1 MIILQANKIER
12 SFAGEV
18 LFDNITLQV
27 DERDRIALVG
37 KNGAG
42 KSTLLKILVGEEEPT
57 SGEINKK
64 KDISLSYLAQDSRF
78 ESENTIYDEMLHVF
92 DDLRRTEK
100 QLRQMELEMGEKS
113 GEDLDK
119 LMADYDRLS
128 ENFRQ
133 AGGFTYEADIRAIL
147 NGFKFDESMWQMK
160 IAELSGGQNTRLALA
175 KMLLEKPNLL
185 VLDEPTNHLDIETIA
200 WLENYLVNYSG
211 ALIIVSHDRYFLDK
225 VATVTLDLTKHSLDR
240 YVGNYSRFVELKEQK
255 LATEAKNYEKQQ
267 KEIAALE
274 DFVNRNLV
282 RASTTKRAQSRRKQ
296 LEKMERLDKPE
307 SGKKSANMTFQ
318 SEKTSGNV
326 VLTVENAAIGYDG
339 EILSEPINLDLRK
352 MNAVAIVGPNGIGKS
367 TFIKSIVDQ
376 IPFIKGEKRF
386 GANVEV
392 GYYDQTQSKLTPS
405 NTVLDELWND
415 FKLTPEVE
423 IRNRLG
429 AFLFSGDDV
438 KKSVGMLSGG
448 EKARL
453 LLAKLSME
461 NNNFLILD
469 EPTNHLDN
477 DMVLWLEEFLNSF
490 RGVLIMVTH
499 DRYFLDRVTNKIVEI
514 DKGKL
519 YEYDT
524 NYSGFVELKVQ
535 REEMEL
541 ATERKRQSLL
551 RVEMEWMKQGIKARG
566 TRQRARTERFE
577 ELKNAKGPSMQQNV
591 EMDSISS
598 RLGKTTIELEHI
610 SKGFGDKHL
619 INDFSYIFLRDDR
632 IGFIGPNGCGK
643 STLMKMI
650 MGILKPDEGNITIGD
665 TVKIGYFAQENEDMT
680 GDIRVID
687 YIKNVAEYIQTT
699 KGQTSASQML
709 DRFLFPPELQY
720 TPLDKLSGGEQR
732 RLYLLKVLMEAP
744 NVLILDEPT
753 NDLDIQTLTI
763 LEDYLDTF
771 AGIVITVS
779 HDRYFLDRIVNRIFA
794 FEEGGHLKQYEGGYT
809 DYLEKVKPAAKPEK
823 SKPAKKENNGKKFQK
838 EHQKK
843 LKFTYK
849 EQKEFETIDDD
860 IAKLEEKLEQLDEE
874 IMENATN
881 SGKLAE
887 LTEQKESA
895 QAELDEKMDRW
906 VYLNDLAE
914 QIANQ

>member
-1 MIILQANKIER
+1 MNILNIEHISKIY
-12 SFAGEV
+12 GEKV
-18 LFDNITLQV
+18 IFDDVSLGIHSGDKIGVIGVNGT
-27 DERDRIALVG
+27 G
-37 KNGAG
+37 KT
-42 KSTLLKILVGEEEPT
+42 TLLKIIAKINEPDK
-57 SGEINKK
+57 GQIICGNG
-64 KDISLSYLAQDSRF
+64 IRVSYLPQNPEFPKKQSILEYVMDGKEHQDWKT
-78 ESENTIYDEMLHVF
+78 ESEAKTILTKLGIYD
-92 DDLRRTEK
+92 
-100 QLRQMELEMGEKS
+100 
-113 GEDLDK
+113 
-119 LMADYDRLS
+119 
-128 ENFRQ
+128 
-133 AGGFTYEADIRAIL
+133 
-147 NGFKFDESMWQMK
+147 FDEGCDH
-160 IAELSGGQNTRLALA
+160 LSGGQKKRVALA
-175 KMLLEKPNLL
+175 RTL
-185 VLDEPTNHLDIETIA
+185 VDPT
-200 WLENYLVNYSG
+200 
-211 ALIIVSHDRYFLDK
+211 
-225 VATVTLDLTKHSLDR
+225 
-240 YVGNYSRFVELKEQK
+240 
-255 LATEAKNYEKQQ
+255 
-267 KEIAALE
+267 
-274 DFVNRNLV
+274 
-282 RASTTKRAQSRRKQ
+282 
-296 LEKMERLDKPE
+296 
-307 SGKKSANMTFQ
+307 
-318 SEKTSGNV
+318 
-326 VLTVENAAIGYDG
+326 
-339 EILSEPINLDLRK
+339 
-352 MNAVAIVGPNGIGKS
+352 
-367 TFIKSIVDQ
+367 
-376 IPFIKGEKRF
+376 
-386 GANVEV
+386 EV
-392 GYYDQTQSKLTPS
+392 
-405 NTVLDELWND
+405 
-415 FKLTPEVE
+415 
-423 IRNRLG
+423 
-429 AFLFSGDDV
+429 
-438 KKSVGMLSGG
+438 
-448 EKARL
+448 
-453 LLAKLSME
+453 
-461 NNNFLILD
+461 LILD

-519 YEYDT
+519 YEYGT

-632 IGFIGPNGCGK
+632 TGFIGPNGCGK

-699 KGQTSASQML
+699 KGQASASQML

>member
-1 MIILQANKIER
+1 MNILNIEHISKIY
-12 SFAGEV
+12 GEKV
-18 LFDNITLQV
+18 IFDDVSLGIHSGDKIGVIGVNGT
-27 DERDRIALVG
+27 G
-37 KNGAG
+37 KT
-42 KSTLLKILVGEEEPT
+42 TLLKIIAKINEPDK
-57 SGEINKK
+57 GQIICGNEIRV
-64 KDISLSYLAQDSRF
+64 SYLPQNPEFPKKQSILEYVMDGKEHQDWKT
-78 ESENTIYDEMLHVF
+78 ESEAKTILTKLGIYD
-92 DDLRRTEK
+92 
-100 QLRQMELEMGEKS
+100 
-113 GEDLDK
+113 
-119 LMADYDRLS
+119 
-128 ENFRQ
+128 
-133 AGGFTYEADIRAIL
+133 
-147 NGFKFDESMWQMK
+147 FDEGCDH
-160 IAELSGGQNTRLALA
+160 LSGGQKKRVALA
-175 KMLLEKPNLL
+175 RTL
-185 VLDEPTNHLDIETIA
+185 VDPT
-200 WLENYLVNYSG
+200 
-211 ALIIVSHDRYFLDK
+211 
-225 VATVTLDLTKHSLDR
+225 
-240 YVGNYSRFVELKEQK
+240 
-255 LATEAKNYEKQQ
+255 
-267 KEIAALE
+267 
-274 DFVNRNLV
+274 
-282 RASTTKRAQSRRKQ
+282 
-296 LEKMERLDKPE
+296 
-307 SGKKSANMTFQ
+307 
-318 SEKTSGNV
+318 
-326 VLTVENAAIGYDG
+326 
-339 EILSEPINLDLRK
+339 
-352 MNAVAIVGPNGIGKS
+352 
-367 TFIKSIVDQ
+367 
-376 IPFIKGEKRF
+376 
-386 GANVEV
+386 EV
-392 GYYDQTQSKLTPS
+392 
-405 NTVLDELWND
+405 
-415 FKLTPEVE
+415 
-423 IRNRLG
+423 
-429 AFLFSGDDV
+429 
-438 KKSVGMLSGG
+438 
-448 EKARL
+448 
-453 LLAKLSME
+453 
-461 NNNFLILD
+461 LILD

-610 SKGFGDKHL
+610 SKGFGNKHL

-699 KGQTSASQML
+699 KGQASASQML

-809 DYLEKVKPAAKPEK
+809 DYIEKVKPAAKPEK

>member
-1 MIILQANKIER
+1 MNILNIEHISKIY
-12 SFAGEV
+12 GEKV
-18 LFDNITLQV
+18 IFDDVSLGIHSGDKIGVIGVNGT
-27 DERDRIALVG
+27 G
-37 KNGAG
+37 KT
-42 KSTLLKILVGEEEPT
+42 TLLKIIAKINEPDK
-57 SGEINKK
+57 GQIICGNR
-64 KDISLSYLAQDSRF
+64 IRVSYLPQNPEFPKKQSILEYVMDGKEHQDWKT
-78 ESENTIYDEMLHVF
+78 ESEAKTILTKLGIYD
-92 DDLRRTEK
+92 
-100 QLRQMELEMGEKS
+100 
-113 GEDLDK
+113 
-119 LMADYDRLS
+119 
-128 ENFRQ
+128 
-133 AGGFTYEADIRAIL
+133 
-147 NGFKFDESMWQMK
+147 FDEGCDH
-160 IAELSGGQNTRLALA
+160 LSGGQKKRVALA
-175 KMLLEKPNLL
+175 RTL
-185 VLDEPTNHLDIETIA
+185 VDPT
-200 WLENYLVNYSG
+200 
-211 ALIIVSHDRYFLDK
+211 
-225 VATVTLDLTKHSLDR
+225 
-240 YVGNYSRFVELKEQK
+240 
-255 LATEAKNYEKQQ
+255 
-267 KEIAALE
+267 
-274 DFVNRNLV
+274 
-282 RASTTKRAQSRRKQ
+282 
-296 LEKMERLDKPE
+296 
-307 SGKKSANMTFQ
+307 
-318 SEKTSGNV
+318 
-326 VLTVENAAIGYDG
+326 
-339 EILSEPINLDLRK
+339 
-352 MNAVAIVGPNGIGKS
+352 
-367 TFIKSIVDQ
+367 
-376 IPFIKGEKRF
+376 
-386 GANVEV
+386 EV
-392 GYYDQTQSKLTPS
+392 
-405 NTVLDELWND
+405 
-415 FKLTPEVE
+415 
-423 IRNRLG
+423 
-429 AFLFSGDDV
+429 
-438 KKSVGMLSGG
+438 
-448 EKARL
+448 
-453 LLAKLSME
+453 
-461 NNNFLILD
+461 LILD

-619 INDFSYIFLRDDR
+619 INDFSYIVLRDDR

-687 YIKNVAEYIQTT
+687 YIRNVAEYIQTT
-699 KGQTSASQML
+699 KGQASASQML

-809 DYLEKVKPAAKPEK
+809 DYLEKVKPIAKQEK
-823 SKPAKKENNGKKFQK
+823 SKLEKKENNGKKFRK

-860 IAKLEEKLEQLDEE
+860 IAKLEEKIEQLDEE

-887 LTEQKESA
+887 LTQQKE
-895 QAELDEKMDRW
+895 ETEEVLNEKMDRW

>member
-1 MIILQANKIER
+1 MNILNIEHISKIY
-12 SFAGEV
+12 GEKV
-18 LFDNITLQV
+18 IFDDVSLGIHSGDKIGVIGVNGT
-27 DERDRIALVG
+27 G
-37 KNGAG
+37 KT
-42 KSTLLKILVGEEEPT
+42 TLLKIIAKINEPDK
-57 SGEINKK
+57 GQIICGNG
-64 KDISLSYLAQDSRF
+64 IRVSYLPQNPEFPKKQSILEYVMDGKEHQDWKT
-78 ESENTIYDEMLHVF
+78 ESEAKTILTKLGIYD
-92 DDLRRTEK
+92 
-100 QLRQMELEMGEKS
+100 
-113 GEDLDK
+113 
-119 LMADYDRLS
+119 
-128 ENFRQ
+128 
-133 AGGFTYEADIRAIL
+133 
-147 NGFKFDESMWQMK
+147 FDEGCDH
-160 IAELSGGQNTRLALA
+160 LSGGQKKRVALA
-175 KMLLEKPNLL
+175 RTL
-185 VLDEPTNHLDIETIA
+185 VDPT
-200 WLENYLVNYSG
+200 
-211 ALIIVSHDRYFLDK
+211 
-225 VATVTLDLTKHSLDR
+225 
-240 YVGNYSRFVELKEQK
+240 
-255 LATEAKNYEKQQ
+255 
-267 KEIAALE
+267 
-274 DFVNRNLV
+274 
-282 RASTTKRAQSRRKQ
+282 
-296 LEKMERLDKPE
+296 
-307 SGKKSANMTFQ
+307 
-318 SEKTSGNV
+318 
-326 VLTVENAAIGYDG
+326 
-339 EILSEPINLDLRK
+339 
-352 MNAVAIVGPNGIGKS
+352 
-367 TFIKSIVDQ
+367 
-376 IPFIKGEKRF
+376 
-386 GANVEV
+386 EV
-392 GYYDQTQSKLTPS
+392 
-405 NTVLDELWND
+405 
-415 FKLTPEVE
+415 
-423 IRNRLG
+423 
-429 AFLFSGDDV
+429 
-438 KKSVGMLSGG
+438 
-448 EKARL
+448 
-453 LLAKLSME
+453 
-461 NNNFLILD
+461 LILD

-610 SKGFGDKHL
+610 SKGFGNKHL

-699 KGQTSASQML
+699 KGQASASQML

-887 LTEQKESA
+887 LTEQK
-895 QAELDEKMDRW
+895 
-906 VYLNDLAE
+906 
-914 QIANQ
+914 

>member
-1 MIILQANKIER
+1 MMNILNIEHISKIY
-12 SFAGEV
+12 GEKV
-18 LFDNITLQV
+18 IFDDVSLGIHSGDKIGVIGVNGT
-27 DERDRIALVG
+27 G
-37 KNGAG
+37 KT
-42 KSTLLKILVGEEEPT
+42 TLLKIIAKINEPDK
-57 SGEINKK
+57 GQIICGNG
-64 KDISLSYLAQDSRF
+64 IRVSYLPQNPEFPKKQSILEYVMDGKEHQDWKT
-78 ESENTIYDEMLHVF
+78 ESEAKTILTKLGIYD
-92 DDLRRTEK
+92 
-100 QLRQMELEMGEKS
+100 
-113 GEDLDK
+113 
-119 LMADYDRLS
+119 
-128 ENFRQ
+128 
-133 AGGFTYEADIRAIL
+133 
-147 NGFKFDESMWQMK
+147 FDEGCDH
-160 IAELSGGQNTRLALA
+160 LSGGQKKRVALA
-175 KMLLEKPNLL
+175 RTL
-185 VLDEPTNHLDIETIA
+185 VDPT
-200 WLENYLVNYSG
+200 
-211 ALIIVSHDRYFLDK
+211 
-225 VATVTLDLTKHSLDR
+225 
-240 YVGNYSRFVELKEQK
+240 
-255 LATEAKNYEKQQ
+255 
-267 KEIAALE
+267 
-274 DFVNRNLV
+274 
-282 RASTTKRAQSRRKQ
+282 
-296 LEKMERLDKPE
+296 
-307 SGKKSANMTFQ
+307 
-318 SEKTSGNV
+318 
-326 VLTVENAAIGYDG
+326 
-339 EILSEPINLDLRK
+339 
-352 MNAVAIVGPNGIGKS
+352 
-367 TFIKSIVDQ
+367 
-376 IPFIKGEKRF
+376 
-386 GANVEV
+386 EV
-392 GYYDQTQSKLTPS
+392 
-405 NTVLDELWND
+405 
-415 FKLTPEVE
+415 
-423 IRNRLG
+423 
-429 AFLFSGDDV
+429 
-438 KKSVGMLSGG
+438 
-448 EKARL
+448 
-453 LLAKLSME
+453 
-461 NNNFLILD
+461 LILD

-665 TVKIGYFAQENEDMT
+665 TVKIGYFAQENENMT

-699 KGQTSASQML
+699 KGQASASQML

>member
-1 MIILQANKIER
+1 MNILNIEHISKIY
-12 SFAGEV
+12 GEKV
-18 LFDNITLQV
+18 IFDDVSLGIHSGDKIGVIGVNGT
-27 DERDRIALVG
+27 G
-37 KNGAG
+37 KT
-42 KSTLLKILVGEEEPT
+42 TLLKIIAKINEPDK
-57 SGEINKK
+57 GQIICGNG
-64 KDISLSYLAQDSRF
+64 ISVSYLPQNPEFPKKQSILEYVMDGKEHQDWKT
-78 ESENTIYDEMLHVF
+78 ESEAKTILTKLGIYD
-92 DDLRRTEK
+92 
-100 QLRQMELEMGEKS
+100 
-113 GEDLDK
+113 
-119 LMADYDRLS
+119 
-128 ENFRQ
+128 
-133 AGGFTYEADIRAIL
+133 
-147 NGFKFDESMWQMK
+147 FDEGCDH
-160 IAELSGGQNTRLALA
+160 LSGGQKKRVALA
-175 KMLLEKPNLL
+175 RTL
-185 VLDEPTNHLDIETIA
+185 VDPT
-200 WLENYLVNYSG
+200 
-211 ALIIVSHDRYFLDK
+211 
-225 VATVTLDLTKHSLDR
+225 
-240 YVGNYSRFVELKEQK
+240 
-255 LATEAKNYEKQQ
+255 
-267 KEIAALE
+267 
-274 DFVNRNLV
+274 
-282 RASTTKRAQSRRKQ
+282 
-296 LEKMERLDKPE
+296 
-307 SGKKSANMTFQ
+307 
-318 SEKTSGNV
+318 
-326 VLTVENAAIGYDG
+326 
-339 EILSEPINLDLRK
+339 
-352 MNAVAIVGPNGIGKS
+352 
-367 TFIKSIVDQ
+367 
-376 IPFIKGEKRF
+376 
-386 GANVEV
+386 EV
-392 GYYDQTQSKLTPS
+392 
-405 NTVLDELWND
+405 
-415 FKLTPEVE
+415 
-423 IRNRLG
+423 
-429 AFLFSGDDV
+429 
-438 KKSVGMLSGG
+438 
-448 EKARL
+448 
-453 LLAKLSME
+453 
-461 NNNFLILD
+461 LILD

-477 DMVLWLEEFLNSF
+477 DMVLWLKEFLNSF

-514 DKGKL
+514 EKGKL

-524 NYSGFVELKVQ
+524 NYSGFIELKVQ

-619 INDFSYIFLRDDR
+619 INDFSYSVWRDDR

-650 MGILKPDEGNITIGD
+650 MGILKPDVGNITIGD

-687 YIKNVAEYIQTT
+687 YIRNVAEYIQTT
-699 KGQTSASQML
+699 KGQASASQML

-809 DYLEKVKPAAKPEK
+809 DYLEKVKPIAKQEKGKPEK
-823 SKPAKKENNGKKFQK
+823 KESNGKKFQK

-860 IAKLEEKLEQLDEE
+860 IAKLEEKIEQLDEE

-887 LTEQKESA
+887 LTQQKEETEEA
-895 QAELDEKMDRW
+895 LNEKMDRW

>member
-1 MIILQANKIER
+1 MNILNIEHISKIY
-12 SFAGEV
+12 GEKV
-18 LFDNITLQV
+18 IFDDVSLGIHSGDKIGVIGVNGT
-27 DERDRIALVG
+27 G
-37 KNGAG
+37 KT
-42 KSTLLKILVGEEEPT
+42 TLLKIIAKINEPDK
-57 SGEINKK
+57 GQIICGNG
-64 KDISLSYLAQDSRF
+64 IRVSYLPQNPEFPKKQSILEYVMDGKEHQDWKT
-78 ESENTIYDEMLHVF
+78 ESEAKTILTKLGIYD
-92 DDLRRTEK
+92 
-100 QLRQMELEMGEKS
+100 
-113 GEDLDK
+113 
-119 LMADYDRLS
+119 
-128 ENFRQ
+128 
-133 AGGFTYEADIRAIL
+133 
-147 NGFKFDESMWQMK
+147 FDEGCDH
-160 IAELSGGQNTRLALA
+160 LSGGQKKRVALA
-175 KMLLEKPNLL
+175 RTL
-185 VLDEPTNHLDIETIA
+185 VDPT
-200 WLENYLVNYSG
+200 
-211 ALIIVSHDRYFLDK
+211 
-225 VATVTLDLTKHSLDR
+225 
-240 YVGNYSRFVELKEQK
+240 
-255 LATEAKNYEKQQ
+255 
-267 KEIAALE
+267 
-274 DFVNRNLV
+274 
-282 RASTTKRAQSRRKQ
+282 
-296 LEKMERLDKPE
+296 
-307 SGKKSANMTFQ
+307 
-318 SEKTSGNV
+318 
-326 VLTVENAAIGYDG
+326 
-339 EILSEPINLDLRK
+339 
-352 MNAVAIVGPNGIGKS
+352 
-367 TFIKSIVDQ
+367 
-376 IPFIKGEKRF
+376 
-386 GANVEV
+386 EV
-392 GYYDQTQSKLTPS
+392 
-405 NTVLDELWND
+405 
-415 FKLTPEVE
+415 
-423 IRNRLG
+423 
-429 AFLFSGDDV
+429 
-438 KKSVGMLSGG
+438 
-448 EKARL
+448 
-453 LLAKLSME
+453 
-461 NNNFLILD
+461 LILD

-577 ELKNAKGPSMQQNV
+577 ELKNTKGSSMQQNV

-699 KGQTSASQML
+699 KGQASASQML

>member
-1 MIILQANKIER
+1 MNILNIEHISKIY
-12 SFAGEV
+12 GEKV
-18 LFDNITLQV
+18 IFDDVSLGIHSGDKIGVIGVNGT
-27 DERDRIALVG
+27 G
-37 KNGAG
+37 KT
-42 KSTLLKILVGEEEPT
+42 TLLKIIAKINEPDK
-57 SGEINKK
+57 GQIICGNR
-64 KDISLSYLAQDSRF
+64 IRVSYLPQNPEFPKKQSILEYVMDGKEHQDWKT
-78 ESENTIYDEMLHVF
+78 ESEAKTILTKLGIYD
-92 DDLRRTEK
+92 
-100 QLRQMELEMGEKS
+100 
-113 GEDLDK
+113 
-119 LMADYDRLS
+119 
-128 ENFRQ
+128 
-133 AGGFTYEADIRAIL
+133 
-147 NGFKFDESMWQMK
+147 FDEGCDH
-160 IAELSGGQNTRLALA
+160 LSGGQKKRVALA
-175 KMLLEKPNLL
+175 RTL
-185 VLDEPTNHLDIETIA
+185 VDPT
-200 WLENYLVNYSG
+200 
-211 ALIIVSHDRYFLDK
+211 
-225 VATVTLDLTKHSLDR
+225 
-240 YVGNYSRFVELKEQK
+240 
-255 LATEAKNYEKQQ
+255 
-267 KEIAALE
+267 
-274 DFVNRNLV
+274 
-282 RASTTKRAQSRRKQ
+282 
-296 LEKMERLDKPE
+296 
-307 SGKKSANMTFQ
+307 
-318 SEKTSGNV
+318 
-326 VLTVENAAIGYDG
+326 
-339 EILSEPINLDLRK
+339 
-352 MNAVAIVGPNGIGKS
+352 
-367 TFIKSIVDQ
+367 
-376 IPFIKGEKRF
+376 
-386 GANVEV
+386 EV
-392 GYYDQTQSKLTPS
+392 
-405 NTVLDELWND
+405 
-415 FKLTPEVE
+415 
-423 IRNRLG
+423 
-429 AFLFSGDDV
+429 
-438 KKSVGMLSGG
+438 
-448 EKARL
+448 
-453 LLAKLSME
+453 
-461 NNNFLILD
+461 LILD

-619 INDFSYIFLRDDR
+619 INDFSYIVLRDDR

-687 YIKNVAEYIQTT
+687 YIRNVAEYIQTT
-699 KGQTSASQML
+699 KGQASASQML

-809 DYLEKVKPAAKPEK
+809 DYLEKVKPIAKQEK
-823 SKPAKKENNGKKFQK
+823 SKLEKKENNGKKFQK

-860 IAKLEEKLEQLDEE
+860 IAKLEEKIEQLDEE

-887 LTEQKESA
+887 LTQQKEETEEA
-895 QAELDEKMDRW
+895 LNKKMDRW

>member
-1 MIILQANKIER
+1 MNILNIEHISKIY
-12 SFAGEV
+12 GEKV
-18 LFDNITLQV
+18 IFDDVSLGIHSGDKIGVIGVNGT
-27 DERDRIALVG
+27 G
-37 KNGAG
+37 KT
-42 KSTLLKILVGEEEPT
+42 TLLKIIAKINEPDK
-57 SGEINKK
+57 GQIICGNR
-64 KDISLSYLAQDSRF
+64 IRVSYLPQNPEFPKKQSILEYVMDGKEHQDWKT
-78 ESENTIYDEMLHVF
+78 ESEAKTILTKLGIYD
-92 DDLRRTEK
+92 
-100 QLRQMELEMGEKS
+100 
-113 GEDLDK
+113 
-119 LMADYDRLS
+119 
-128 ENFRQ
+128 
-133 AGGFTYEADIRAIL
+133 
-147 NGFKFDESMWQMK
+147 FDEGCDH
-160 IAELSGGQNTRLALA
+160 LSGGQKKRVALA
-175 KMLLEKPNLL
+175 RTL
-185 VLDEPTNHLDIETIA
+185 VDPT
-200 WLENYLVNYSG
+200 
-211 ALIIVSHDRYFLDK
+211 
-225 VATVTLDLTKHSLDR
+225 
-240 YVGNYSRFVELKEQK
+240 
-255 LATEAKNYEKQQ
+255 
-267 KEIAALE
+267 
-274 DFVNRNLV
+274 
-282 RASTTKRAQSRRKQ
+282 
-296 LEKMERLDKPE
+296 
-307 SGKKSANMTFQ
+307 
-318 SEKTSGNV
+318 
-326 VLTVENAAIGYDG
+326 
-339 EILSEPINLDLRK
+339 
-352 MNAVAIVGPNGIGKS
+352 
-367 TFIKSIVDQ
+367 
-376 IPFIKGEKRF
+376 
-386 GANVEV
+386 EV
-392 GYYDQTQSKLTPS
+392 
-405 NTVLDELWND
+405 
-415 FKLTPEVE
+415 
-423 IRNRLG
+423 
-429 AFLFSGDDV
+429 
-438 KKSVGMLSGG
+438 
-448 EKARL
+448 
-453 LLAKLSME
+453 
-461 NNNFLILD
+461 LILD

-499 DRYFLDRVTNKIVEI
+499 DRYFLDRVANKIVEI

-619 INDFSYIFLRDDR
+619 INDFSYIVLRDDR

-687 YIKNVAEYIQTT
+687 YIRNVAEYIQTT
-699 KGQTSASQML
+699 KGQASASQML

-809 DYLEKVKPAAKPEK
+809 DYLEKVKPIAKQEK
-823 SKPAKKENNGKKFQK
+823 SKLEKKENNGKKFRK

-860 IAKLEEKLEQLDEE
+860 IAKLEEKIEQLDEE

-887 LTEQKESA
+887 LTQQKEETEEA
-895 QAELDEKMDRW
+895 LNEKMDRW

>member
-1 MIILQANKIER
+1 MNILNIEHISKIY
-12 SFAGEV
+12 GEKV
-18 LFDNITLQV
+18 IFDDVSLGIHSGDKIGVIGVNGT
-27 DERDRIALVG
+27 G
-37 KNGAG
+37 KT
-42 KSTLLKILVGEEEPT
+42 TLLKIIAKINEPDK
-57 SGEINKK
+57 GQIICGNG
-64 KDISLSYLAQDSRF
+64 IRVSYLPQNPEFPKKQSILEYVMDGKEHQDWKT
-78 ESENTIYDEMLHVF
+78 ESEAKTILTKLGIYD
-92 DDLRRTEK
+92 
-100 QLRQMELEMGEKS
+100 
-113 GEDLDK
+113 
-119 LMADYDRLS
+119 
-128 ENFRQ
+128 
-133 AGGFTYEADIRAIL
+133 
-147 NGFKFDESMWQMK
+147 FDEGCDH
-160 IAELSGGQNTRLALA
+160 LSGGQKKRVALA
-175 KMLLEKPNLL
+175 RTL
-185 VLDEPTNHLDIETIA
+185 VDPT
-200 WLENYLVNYSG
+200 
-211 ALIIVSHDRYFLDK
+211 
-225 VATVTLDLTKHSLDR
+225 
-240 YVGNYSRFVELKEQK
+240 
-255 LATEAKNYEKQQ
+255 
-267 KEIAALE
+267 
-274 DFVNRNLV
+274 
-282 RASTTKRAQSRRKQ
+282 
-296 LEKMERLDKPE
+296 
-307 SGKKSANMTFQ
+307 
-318 SEKTSGNV
+318 
-326 VLTVENAAIGYDG
+326 
-339 EILSEPINLDLRK
+339 
-352 MNAVAIVGPNGIGKS
+352 
-367 TFIKSIVDQ
+367 
-376 IPFIKGEKRF
+376 
-386 GANVEV
+386 EV
-392 GYYDQTQSKLTPS
+392 
-405 NTVLDELWND
+405 
-415 FKLTPEVE
+415 
-423 IRNRLG
+423 
-429 AFLFSGDDV
+429 
-438 KKSVGMLSGG
+438 
-448 EKARL
+448 
-453 LLAKLSME
+453 
-461 NNNFLILD
+461 LILD

-610 SKGFGDKHL
+610 SKGFGNKHL

-699 KGQTSASQML
+699 KGQASASQML

-874 IMENATN
+874 MMENATN

>member
-1 MIILQANKIER
+1 MNILNIEHISKIY
-12 SFAGEV
+12 GEKV
-18 LFDNITLQV
+18 IFDDVSLGIHSGDKIGVIGVNGT
-27 DERDRIALVG
+27 G
-37 KNGAG
+37 KT
-42 KSTLLKILVGEEEPT
+42 TLLKIIAKINEPDK
-57 SGEINKK
+57 GQIICGNG
-64 KDISLSYLAQDSRF
+64 IRVSYLPQNPEFPKKQSILEYVMDGKEHQDWKT
-78 ESENTIYDEMLHVF
+78 ESEAKTILTKLGIYD
-92 DDLRRTEK
+92 
-100 QLRQMELEMGEKS
+100 
-113 GEDLDK
+113 
-119 LMADYDRLS
+119 
-128 ENFRQ
+128 
-133 AGGFTYEADIRAIL
+133 
-147 NGFKFDESMWQMK
+147 FDEGCDH
-160 IAELSGGQNTRLALA
+160 LSGGQKKRVALA
-175 KMLLEKPNLL
+175 RTL
-185 VLDEPTNHLDIETIA
+185 VDPT
-200 WLENYLVNYSG
+200 
-211 ALIIVSHDRYFLDK
+211 
-225 VATVTLDLTKHSLDR
+225 
-240 YVGNYSRFVELKEQK
+240 
-255 LATEAKNYEKQQ
+255 
-267 KEIAALE
+267 
-274 DFVNRNLV
+274 
-282 RASTTKRAQSRRKQ
+282 
-296 LEKMERLDKPE
+296 
-307 SGKKSANMTFQ
+307 
-318 SEKTSGNV
+318 
-326 VLTVENAAIGYDG
+326 
-339 EILSEPINLDLRK
+339 
-352 MNAVAIVGPNGIGKS
+352 
-367 TFIKSIVDQ
+367 
-376 IPFIKGEKRF
+376 
-386 GANVEV
+386 EV
-392 GYYDQTQSKLTPS
+392 
-405 NTVLDELWND
+405 
-415 FKLTPEVE
+415 
-423 IRNRLG
+423 
-429 AFLFSGDDV
+429 
-438 KKSVGMLSGG
+438 
-448 EKARL
+448 
-453 LLAKLSME
+453 
-461 NNNFLILD
+461 LILD

-610 SKGFGDKHL
+610 SKGFGNKHL

-699 KGQTSASQML
+699 KGQASASQML

-849 EQKEFETIDDD
+849 EQKDFETIDDD

>member
-1 MIILQANKIER
+1 MNILNIEHISKIY
-12 SFAGEV
+12 GEKV
-18 LFDNITLQV
+18 IFDDVSLGIHSGDKIGVIGVNGT
-27 DERDRIALVG
+27 G
-37 KNGAG
+37 KT
-42 KSTLLKILVGEEEPT
+42 TLLKIIAKINEPDK
-57 SGEINKK
+57 GQIICGNG
-64 KDISLSYLAQDSRF
+64 IRVSYLPQNPEFPKKQSILEYVMDGKEHQDWKT
-78 ESENTIYDEMLHVF
+78 ESEAKTILTKLGIYD
-92 DDLRRTEK
+92 
-100 QLRQMELEMGEKS
+100 
-113 GEDLDK
+113 
-119 LMADYDRLS
+119 
-128 ENFRQ
+128 
-133 AGGFTYEADIRAIL
+133 
-147 NGFKFDESMWQMK
+147 FDEGCDH
-160 IAELSGGQNTRLALA
+160 LSGGQKKRVALA
-175 KMLLEKPNLL
+175 RTL
-185 VLDEPTNHLDIETIA
+185 VDPT
-200 WLENYLVNYSG
+200 
-211 ALIIVSHDRYFLDK
+211 
-225 VATVTLDLTKHSLDR
+225 
-240 YVGNYSRFVELKEQK
+240 
-255 LATEAKNYEKQQ
+255 
-267 KEIAALE
+267 
-274 DFVNRNLV
+274 
-282 RASTTKRAQSRRKQ
+282 
-296 LEKMERLDKPE
+296 
-307 SGKKSANMTFQ
+307 
-318 SEKTSGNV
+318 
-326 VLTVENAAIGYDG
+326 
-339 EILSEPINLDLRK
+339 
-352 MNAVAIVGPNGIGKS
+352 
-367 TFIKSIVDQ
+367 
-376 IPFIKGEKRF
+376 
-386 GANVEV
+386 EV
-392 GYYDQTQSKLTPS
+392 
-405 NTVLDELWND
+405 
-415 FKLTPEVE
+415 
-423 IRNRLG
+423 
-429 AFLFSGDDV
+429 
-438 KKSVGMLSGG
+438 
-448 EKARL
+448 
-453 LLAKLSME
+453 
-461 NNNFLILD
+461 LILD

-619 INDFSYIFLRDDR
+619 INDFSYIVLRDDR

-687 YIKNVAEYIQTT
+687 YIRNVAEYIQTT
-699 KGQTSASQML
+699 KGQASASQML

-809 DYLEKVKPAAKPEK
+809 DYLEKVKPIAKQEK
-823 SKPAKKENNGKKFQK
+823 NKLEKKENNGKKFQK

-860 IAKLEEKLEQLDEE
+860 IAKLEEKIEQLDEE

-887 LTEQKESA
+887 LTQQKEETEEA
-895 QAELDEKMDRW
+895 LNEKMDRW

>member
-1 MIILQANKIER
+1 MNILNIEHISKIY
-12 SFAGEV
+12 GEKV
-18 LFDNITLQV
+18 IFDDVSLGIHSGDKIGVIGVNGT
-27 DERDRIALVG
+27 G
-37 KNGAG
+37 KT
-42 KSTLLKILVGEEEPT
+42 TLLKIIAKINEPDK
-57 SGEINKK
+57 GQIICGNG
-64 KDISLSYLAQDSRF
+64 IRVSYLPQNPEFPKKQSILEYVMDGKEHQDWKT
-78 ESENTIYDEMLHVF
+78 ESEAKTILTKLGIYD
-92 DDLRRTEK
+92 
-100 QLRQMELEMGEKS
+100 
-113 GEDLDK
+113 
-119 LMADYDRLS
+119 
-128 ENFRQ
+128 
-133 AGGFTYEADIRAIL
+133 
-147 NGFKFDESMWQMK
+147 FDEGCDH
-160 IAELSGGQNTRLALA
+160 LSGGQKKRVALA
-175 KMLLEKPNLL
+175 RTL
-185 VLDEPTNHLDIETIA
+185 VDPT
-200 WLENYLVNYSG
+200 
-211 ALIIVSHDRYFLDK
+211 
-225 VATVTLDLTKHSLDR
+225 
-240 YVGNYSRFVELKEQK
+240 
-255 LATEAKNYEKQQ
+255 
-267 KEIAALE
+267 
-274 DFVNRNLV
+274 
-282 RASTTKRAQSRRKQ
+282 
-296 LEKMERLDKPE
+296 
-307 SGKKSANMTFQ
+307 
-318 SEKTSGNV
+318 
-326 VLTVENAAIGYDG
+326 
-339 EILSEPINLDLRK
+339 
-352 MNAVAIVGPNGIGKS
+352 
-367 TFIKSIVDQ
+367 
-376 IPFIKGEKRF
+376 
-386 GANVEV
+386 EV
-392 GYYDQTQSKLTPS
+392 
-405 NTVLDELWND
+405 
-415 FKLTPEVE
+415 
-423 IRNRLG
+423 
-429 AFLFSGDDV
+429 
-438 KKSVGMLSGG
+438 
-448 EKARL
+448 
-453 LLAKLSME
+453 
-461 NNNFLILD
+461 LILD

-619 INDFSYIFLRDDR
+619 INDFSYIVLRDDR

-687 YIKNVAEYIQTT
+687 YIRNVAEYIQTT
-699 KGQTSASQML
+699 KGQASASQML

-809 DYLEKVKPAAKPEK
+809 DYLEKVKPIAKQEK
-823 SKPAKKENNGKKFQK
+823 SKLEKKENNGKKFRK

-860 IAKLEEKLEQLDEE
+860 IAKLEKKIEQLDEE

-887 LTEQKESA
+887 LTQQKEETEEA
-895 QAELDEKMDRW
+895 LNEKMDRW

>member
-1 MIILQANKIER
+1 MNILNIEHISKIY
-12 SFAGEV
+12 GEKV
-18 LFDNITLQV
+18 IFDDVSLGIHSGDKIGVIGVNGT
-27 DERDRIALVG
+27 G
-37 KNGAG
+37 KT
-42 KSTLLKILVGEEEPT
+42 TLLKIIAKINEPDK
-57 SGEINKK
+57 GQIICGNG
-64 KDISLSYLAQDSRF
+64 IRVSYLPQNPEFPKKQSILEYVMDGKEHQDWKT
-78 ESENTIYDEMLHVF
+78 ESEAKTILTKLGIYD
-92 DDLRRTEK
+92 
-100 QLRQMELEMGEKS
+100 
-113 GEDLDK
+113 
-119 LMADYDRLS
+119 
-128 ENFRQ
+128 
-133 AGGFTYEADIRAIL
+133 
-147 NGFKFDESMWQMK
+147 FDEGCDH
-160 IAELSGGQNTRLALA
+160 LSGGQKKRVALA
-175 KMLLEKPNLL
+175 RTL
-185 VLDEPTNHLDIETIA
+185 VDPT
-200 WLENYLVNYSG
+200 
-211 ALIIVSHDRYFLDK
+211 
-225 VATVTLDLTKHSLDR
+225 
-240 YVGNYSRFVELKEQK
+240 
-255 LATEAKNYEKQQ
+255 
-267 KEIAALE
+267 
-274 DFVNRNLV
+274 
-282 RASTTKRAQSRRKQ
+282 
-296 LEKMERLDKPE
+296 
-307 SGKKSANMTFQ
+307 
-318 SEKTSGNV
+318 
-326 VLTVENAAIGYDG
+326 
-339 EILSEPINLDLRK
+339 
-352 MNAVAIVGPNGIGKS
+352 
-367 TFIKSIVDQ
+367 
-376 IPFIKGEKRF
+376 
-386 GANVEV
+386 EV
-392 GYYDQTQSKLTPS
+392 
-405 NTVLDELWND
+405 
-415 FKLTPEVE
+415 
-423 IRNRLG
+423 
-429 AFLFSGDDV
+429 
-438 KKSVGMLSGG
+438 
-448 EKARL
+448 
-453 LLAKLSME
+453 
-461 NNNFLILD
+461 LILD

-619 INDFSYIFLRDDR
+619 INDFSYIVLRDDR

-687 YIKNVAEYIQTT
+687 YIRNVAEYIQTT
-699 KGQTSASQML
+699 KGQASASQML

-809 DYLEKVKPAAKPEK
+809 DYLEKVKPNAKQEK
-823 SKPAKKENNGKKFQK
+823 SKPEKKENNGKKFQK

-860 IAKLEEKLEQLDEE
+860 IAKLEEKIEQLDEE

-887 LTEQKESA
+887 LTQQKEETEEA
-895 QAELDEKMDRW
+895 LNEKMDRW

>member
-1 MIILQANKIER
+1 
-12 SFAGEV
+12 
-18 LFDNITLQV
+18 
-27 DERDRIALVG
+27 
-37 KNGAG
+37 
-42 KSTLLKILVGEEEPT
+42 
-57 SGEINKK
+57 
-64 KDISLSYLAQDSRF
+64 
-78 ESENTIYDEMLHVF
+78 
-92 DDLRRTEK
+92 
-100 QLRQMELEMGEKS
+100 
-113 GEDLDK
+113 
-119 LMADYDRLS
+119 
-128 ENFRQ
+128 
-133 AGGFTYEADIRAIL
+133 
-147 NGFKFDESMWQMK
+147 
-160 IAELSGGQNTRLALA
+160 
-175 KMLLEKPNLL
+175 
-185 VLDEPTNHLDIETIA
+185 
-200 WLENYLVNYSG
+200 
-211 ALIIVSHDRYFLDK
+211 
-225 VATVTLDLTKHSLDR
+225 
-240 YVGNYSRFVELKEQK
+240 
-255 LATEAKNYEKQQ
+255 
-267 KEIAALE
+267 
-274 DFVNRNLV
+274 
-282 RASTTKRAQSRRKQ
+282 
-296 LEKMERLDKPE
+296 
-307 SGKKSANMTFQ
+307 
-318 SEKTSGNV
+318 
-326 VLTVENAAIGYDG
+326 
-339 EILSEPINLDLRK
+339 
-352 MNAVAIVGPNGIGKS
+352 
-367 TFIKSIVDQ
+367 
-376 IPFIKGEKRF
+376 
-386 GANVEV
+386 
-392 GYYDQTQSKLTPS
+392 
-405 NTVLDELWND
+405 
-415 FKLTPEVE
+415 
-423 IRNRLG
+423 
-429 AFLFSGDDV
+429 
-438 KKSVGMLSGG
+438 
-448 EKARL
+448 
-453 LLAKLSME
+453 
-461 NNNFLILD
+461 
-469 EPTNHLDN
+469 
-477 DMVLWLEEFLNSF
+477 
-490 RGVLIMVTH
+490 
-499 DRYFLDRVTNKIVEI
+499 
-514 DKGKL
+514 
-519 YEYDT
+519 
-524 NYSGFVELKVQ
+524 
-535 REEMEL
+535 
-541 ATERKRQSLL
+541 
-551 RVEMEWMKQGIKARG
+551 
-566 TRQRARTERFE
+566 
-577 ELKNAKGPSMQQNV
+577 
-591 EMDSISS
+591 MDSISS

-610 SKGFGDKHL
+610 SKGVGNKHL

-699 KGQTSASQML
+699 KGQASASQML

-860 IAKLEEKLEQLDEE
+860 ISKLEEKLEQLDEE

>member
-1 MIILQANKIER
+1 MNILNIEHISKIY
-12 SFAGEV
+12 GEKV
-18 LFDNITLQV
+18 IFDDVSLGIHSGDKIGVIGVNGT
-27 DERDRIALVG
+27 G
-37 KNGAG
+37 KT
-42 KSTLLKILVGEEEPT
+42 TLLKIIAKINEPDK
-57 SGEINKK
+57 GQIICGNG
-64 KDISLSYLAQDSRF
+64 IRVSYLPQNPEFPKKQSILEYVMDGKEHQDWKT
-78 ESENTIYDEMLHVF
+78 ESEAKTILTKLGIYD
-92 DDLRRTEK
+92 
-100 QLRQMELEMGEKS
+100 
-113 GEDLDK
+113 
-119 LMADYDRLS
+119 
-128 ENFRQ
+128 
-133 AGGFTYEADIRAIL
+133 
-147 NGFKFDESMWQMK
+147 FDEGCDH
-160 IAELSGGQNTRLALA
+160 LSGGQKKRVALA
-175 KMLLEKPNLL
+175 RTL
-185 VLDEPTNHLDIETIA
+185 VDPT
-200 WLENYLVNYSG
+200 
-211 ALIIVSHDRYFLDK
+211 
-225 VATVTLDLTKHSLDR
+225 
-240 YVGNYSRFVELKEQK
+240 
-255 LATEAKNYEKQQ
+255 
-267 KEIAALE
+267 
-274 DFVNRNLV
+274 
-282 RASTTKRAQSRRKQ
+282 
-296 LEKMERLDKPE
+296 
-307 SGKKSANMTFQ
+307 
-318 SEKTSGNV
+318 
-326 VLTVENAAIGYDG
+326 
-339 EILSEPINLDLRK
+339 
-352 MNAVAIVGPNGIGKS
+352 
-367 TFIKSIVDQ
+367 
-376 IPFIKGEKRF
+376 
-386 GANVEV
+386 EV
-392 GYYDQTQSKLTPS
+392 
-405 NTVLDELWND
+405 
-415 FKLTPEVE
+415 
-423 IRNRLG
+423 
-429 AFLFSGDDV
+429 
-438 KKSVGMLSGG
+438 
-448 EKARL
+448 
-453 LLAKLSME
+453 
-461 NNNFLILD
+461 LILD

-524 NYSGFVELKVQ
+524 IYSGFVELKVQ

-610 SKGFGDKHL
+610 SKGFGNKHL

-699 KGQTSASQML
+699 KGQASASQML